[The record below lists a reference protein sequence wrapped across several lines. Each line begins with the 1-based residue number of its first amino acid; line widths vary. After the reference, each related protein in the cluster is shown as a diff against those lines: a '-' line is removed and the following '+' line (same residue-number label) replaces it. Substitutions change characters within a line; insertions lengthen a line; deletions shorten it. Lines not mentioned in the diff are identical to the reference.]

1 VSRTGIPSESLAGLP
16 STSAR
21 GLRSPPDSSICCS
34 LPLAQ
39 PYRLDDAIV
48 TRIIQVHQDQAE
60 DLVLFQ
66 NQADMW
72 NASPGL
78 TPAQRAAD
86 REYEAAIG
94 ELRRLNAEVL
104 GLPVRVTS
112 RKRA

>member
-1 VSRTGIPSESLAGLP
+1 
-16 STSAR
+16 
-21 GLRSPPDSSICCS
+21 
-34 LPLAQ
+34 
-39 PYRLDDAIV
+39 V

-66 NQADMW
+66 NQADRW

-94 ELRRLNAEVL
+94 ELGRLNAEVL
-104 GLPVRVTS
+104 GLPVRNVSPAANEHDRDGQTGKSPMTS
-112 RKRA
+112 S